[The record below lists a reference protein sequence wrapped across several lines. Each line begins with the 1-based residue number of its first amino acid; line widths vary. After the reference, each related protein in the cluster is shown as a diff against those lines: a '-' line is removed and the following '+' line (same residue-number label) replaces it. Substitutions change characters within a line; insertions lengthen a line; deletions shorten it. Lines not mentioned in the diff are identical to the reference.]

1 MEIDTGILLENVN
14 AILKSLNGAALIPVL
29 KDDAYGLGMAAI
41 AAVLCTVPE
50 IRCFAVSHVSEG
62 LDLTASDVSEGAV
75 ALAERNAR
83 LNRVEGEFLQGNLFE
98 PVKDRKFDMILSNP
112 PYIKTN
118 MIGLLQDE
126 VKDHE
131 PRIALDGGKD
141 GLVFYRRIV
150 EQAPD
155 HLKKDGFLMLEIG
168 HDQGEEL
175 KTMIERTGKFRDLI
189 VLKDLGGRDRVVS
202 CRRI

>member
-1 MEIDTGILLENVN
+1 MRGKGKREILDLCCGSGIIGVS
-14 AILKSLNGAALIPVL
+14 LKRI
-29 KDDAYGLGMAAI
+29 
-41 AAVLCTVPE
+41 
-50 IRCFAVSHVSEG
+50 SEG

-83 LNRVEGEFLQGNLFE
+83 LNRVEGEFLQGDLFE

-141 GLVFYRRIV
+141 GLDFYRRIV

-175 KTMIERTGKFRDLI
+175 KTMIGRTGKFRDLI

-202 CRRI
+202 CRRV